1 MISFHYQN
9 DFTHIDARNYRRW
22 LCEVASVENNVIRKL
37 DYIFCSDD
45 YLLEIN
51 QQFLDHDTYTDII
64 TFDYS
69 SEGMLEGE
77 IYISTDRVKDNAAV
91 FDVDESDELR
101 RVIVHG
107 LLHLMGYGD
116 KTLHEKN
123 LMREKESEMMQ
134 MFHVKQ

>member
-9 DFTHIDARNYRRW
+9 DYPHIDAKNYRFW
-22 LCEVASVENNVIRKL
+22 LNQVALIGNKVIRKL

-64 TFDYS
+64 TFDYC

-77 IYISTDRVKDNAAV
+77 IYISTDRVKENAVA
-91 FDVDESDELR
+91 FKVDESDELR

-107 LLHLMGYGD
+107 LLHLIGYSD
-116 KTLHEKN
+116 KGQQEKN